1 MGRLIIFILGVL
13 VGGAGVWLWLSRN
26 KNVSQSSQS
35 IEKQERKEKILEM
48 LVLKAPIVNNDVEKL
63 LSVSDATAERYL
75 QELENEGKL
84 KQVGKTGKYVYYDK
98 I

>member
-84 KQVGKTGKYVYYDK
+84 KQVGKTGK
-98 I
+98 